1 MAGDKKKLNYPK
13 QYHIRVNEELLNK
26 LKKLGSKKV
35 RKSLEKIH

>member
-13 QYHIRVNEELLNK
+13 QYHIRVNKKTFKK

-35 RKSLEKIH
+35 REILESL